1 MEAFRSSLPE
11 DHKTVLLSISA
22 TLLAGVVILI
32 TTIAMNGSFSLELFR
47 QYVLPLIIS
56 AFTLFMFFL
65 ILIFNKTR
73 AARAAAKKTAIPV
86 TAN

>member
-1 MEAFRSSLPE
+1 MPE
-11 DHKTVLLSISA
+11 DHRTVLLSISA

-32 TTIAMNGSFSLELFR
+32 TTTAINGSFSLELFR

-73 AARAAAKKTAIPV
+73 TARTAAKKTAIPV
-86 TAN
+86 TSS